1 MRARDEAT
9 TDFKTTTSKDQD
21 TIKLLKIIKQIM
33 FCNDTMKFSLHALKK
48 AYQHFNTIE
57 QSRAVTPN
65 EYLDSFMNCVDV
77 IIYSGGEIG
86 LDPDM
91 IKLAEADIG
100 VKYTKGTDYQKT
112 KIHAAAKELY
122 LATCFFL

>member
-1 MRARDEAT
+1 MHTGILYNWE
-9 TDFKTTTSKDQD
+9 
-21 TIKLLKIIKQIM
+21 KLY
-33 FCNDTMKFSLHALKK
+33 CHAKK
-48 AYQHFNTIE
+48 YI
-57 QSRAVTPN
+57 
-65 EYLDSFMNCVDV
+65 DSFINCVDF

-100 VKYTKGTDYQKT
+100 VEYTKGTDDQET

-122 LATCFFL
+122 LATCFFLWADKHQHGRLIMEQCGITRMGLPISFH